1 MAARLGKDV
10 RAIRRRRTPR
20 SPRSDAQMSSLT
32 PNAASAPK
40 PSLRTKPRPFGTGT
54 PRARGPSARQP
65 RSAPRSRDSLGLYV
79 HIPFCA
85 SRCPYCD
92 FATAP
97 ARSALRSRYLDALD
111 MEIRRQGERLGRPR
125 VATLYVGGG
134 TPSLLEPPEVA
145 RLGTSLHQSFDLRPA
160 EATVEANPATLD
172 RARLESWAAMGIT
185 RLSLGAQSMSA
196 PGQRARRGGGAFGRV
211 RREPRPDF
219 RLAGPD
225 GGGVA

>member
-40 PSLRTKPRPFGTGT
+40 PSLRAKPRPFGTGT
-54 PRARGPSARQP
+54 PRAREPSARQP

-97 ARSALRSRYLDALD
+97 ARSVLRGRYLAALGRD
-111 MEIRRQGERLGRPR
+111 IARHGEALGRPS
-125 VATLYVGGG
+125 VATAFFGGG
-134 TPSLLEPPEVA
+134 TPSLLEPHEVGALSREIRKAFDFAPE
-145 RLGTSLHQSFDLRPA
+145 
-160 EATVEANPATLD
+160 E
-172 RARLESWAAMGIT
+172 
-185 RLSLGAQSMSA
+185 
-196 PGQRARRGGGAFGRV
+196 
-211 RREPRPDF
+211 
-219 RLAGPD
+219 
-225 GGGVA
+225 